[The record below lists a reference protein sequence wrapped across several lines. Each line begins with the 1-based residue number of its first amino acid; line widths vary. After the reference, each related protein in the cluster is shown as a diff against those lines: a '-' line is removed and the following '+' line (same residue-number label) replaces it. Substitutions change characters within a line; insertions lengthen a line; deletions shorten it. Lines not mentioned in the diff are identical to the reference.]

1 MLSIYSSEPPTNP
14 RSNFA
19 GEERLSGGAAP
30 SARAGGGGPRGP
42 RGGRCLAS
50 PLLERRARATRAGA
64 RGGRA
69 EAAPHRR
76 RGHAGQE
83 AGPAEATREAGASPR
98 AEGASGRPAGSGAE
112 QEAGARAGAT
122 REGAKHAL
130 RPWIQRSGM
139 GSWCSGTIFR
149 FFDYP
154 SYKCGMN

>member
-14 RSNFA
+14 RSNFK

-30 SARAGGGGPRGP
+30 SARAGGRAAQEEGA
-42 RGGRCLAS
+42 RGGHAEAGAS
-50 PLLERRARATRAGA
+50 PRLSSS
-64 RGGRA
+64 GGRA

-76 RGHAGQE
+76 RGRAGQE

-149 FFDYP
+149 FLTVY
-154 SYKCGMN
+154 CTNVGRNNLGI